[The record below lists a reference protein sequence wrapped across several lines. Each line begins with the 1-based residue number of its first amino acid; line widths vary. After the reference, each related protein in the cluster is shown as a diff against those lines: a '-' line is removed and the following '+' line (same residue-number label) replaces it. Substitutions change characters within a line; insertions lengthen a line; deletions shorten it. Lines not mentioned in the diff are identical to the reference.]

1 MARDEVEPTVDASED
16 GPGPIERISQVAGLL
31 ATMDRRI
38 VEMFDSLGHIAA
50 ASEGLERLSQD
61 GADLVTDLRSR
72 MDRLEAKL
80 CVDVDE
86 VKSLVL
92 EKLEGIDVEGFGE
105 RMVEVEKAIFSI
117 ERAVTRLDSLVG
129 GVIDTVP
136 DFITRRVRSKAGQPT
151 DEEPA

>member
-1 MARDEVEPTVDASED
+1 MIEDLFESLDELREAT
-16 GPGPIERISQVAGLL
+16 AG
-31 ATMDRRI
+31 
-38 VEMFDSLGHIAA
+38 VS
-50 ASEGLERLSQD
+50 RLSDD
-61 GADLVTDLRSR
+61 GQELIADLRARL
-72 MDRLEAKL
+72 DRIEAKL
-80 CVDVDE
+80 RVDVDE